1 LAVYHRKVS
10 TSFFNPPPP
19 PFFGMLLIHA
29 LALVGILGGLSQT
42 RASQSISPRLP
53 ALTRFRGRNH
63 AGIRAFSHQMT
74 KRSRPRST
82 SIQLQDETVLKARD
96 FARQQQDQ
104 PQQLLPLRPFAKKT
118 ATMRRRGVGSA
129 FLASI
134 TGLSMALQMQLSEAM
149 AAKTTS
155 SFPTDIGGGSFPTD
169 IGGGGG
175 DSSPKSPPPS
185 SSSSSS
191 FPQELGG
198 GSSEQLPKS
207 GGFPTEIGGDNKAA
221 PSSPASPPSQ
231 PKQKQSF
238 SFQPSDSK
246 KAAESPKSVQRSE
259 DDATKK
265 AANVEPI
272 KRRGKSKRKR
282 TIEKSAEA
290 EERLTQ
296 LAIEDLQGRKP
307 AISPYRRSGMQ
318 VYTRV
323 LDYNAK
329 SAGVGKV
336 EDINEAKDVMLKEFK
351 RFRSAYSR
359 PLLSF
364 ISFSARDASVQKF
377 EDLIEYVE
385 DKLEQ
390 NPSPKPLSLDMDQVV
405 KYVDAWEDA
414 VNSNEAQ
421 FETFLKRGS
430 VLRITSLDDIVK
442 GNRLAETP
450 IGKLLLGL
458 GVKNNS

>member
-1 LAVYHRKVS
+1 
-10 TSFFNPPPP
+10 
-19 PFFGMLLIHA
+19 
-29 LALVGILGGLSQT
+29 
-42 RASQSISPRLP
+42 
-53 ALTRFRGRNH
+53 
-63 AGIRAFSHQMT
+63 MT

-169 IGGGGG
+169 IGGG
-175 DSSPKSPPPS
+175 
-185 SSSSSS
+185 
-191 FPQELGG
+191 ELGG

-207 GGFPTEIGGDNKAA
+207 GGFPTEINIKLGISKKAESSMSLFFYGGDNKAA